1 MLIKFLPSL
10 TIILYPGCDIFE
22 EKSSLFCSLTALTCH
37 ANHAMQQMLIS
48 CLSWLSVC
56 YELIFTTASL
66 RLPAAPG
73 LNTDLPVMGDGW
85 VGGLPA
91 QHWEILCRSDVNAD
105 S

>member
-48 CLSWLSVC
+48 WVLPYLS
-56 YELIFTTASL
+56 YELIFTTEMLSL
-66 RLPAAPG
+66 PDAPG